1 MEQNGISEG
10 RGGGE
15 GLEEISPRTYVRIC
29 RAHGHRQ
36 QSGEGPVGGWGL
48 RGGGQ
53 SEGNG
58 GHL

>member
-15 GLEEISPRTYVRIC
+15 GLEEISPRTYVRVC

-36 QSGEGPVGGWGL
+36 QSGEGPVG
-48 RGGGQ
+48 
-53 SEGNG
+53 
-58 GHL
+58 